1 VIAFL
6 LFSEVLSVMW
16 CFGASLILVGVALM
30 NLGQEREKTK
40 KE

>member
-1 VIAFL
+1 M
-6 LFSEVLSVMW
+6 LFEEPLSLMW

-30 NLGQEREKTK
+30 NFGQDKEKTK